1 MELFFLLKLPLHIVG
16 LIKSNELKW
25 DKISSFIGYASA
37 IGIQKESIDTQ
48 WNSGYQ

>member
-16 LIKSNELKW
+16 LIKSNEFKRN
-25 DKISSFIGYASA
+25 KISSFIRYAAA

-48 WNSGYQ
+48 WNSEYQ